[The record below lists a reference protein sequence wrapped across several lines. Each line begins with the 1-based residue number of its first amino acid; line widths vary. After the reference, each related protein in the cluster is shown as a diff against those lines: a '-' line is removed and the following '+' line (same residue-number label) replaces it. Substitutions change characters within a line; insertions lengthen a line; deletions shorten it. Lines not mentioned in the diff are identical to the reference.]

1 MEIVHTK
8 TGVIETV
15 EIREAQP
22 EDIRKLTKVTF
33 AFNWLK
39 ESKTAKIFV
48 LNIQGQHDILGAVS
62 FNTVPQE
69 FRIEINVLASS
80 IENVGK
86 TKMYAGI
93 AGCLLAYICRLSVLL
108 FGENACV
115 SLVPKTKLREHYI
128 TEYGMIDAGWQ
139 MYVEG
144 ASLMNL
150 MNKYL

>member
-8 TGVIETV
+8 TGVTETV

-22 EDIRKLTKVTF
+22 EDIRKLTKARY

-39 ESKTAKIFV
+39 ESKMSKVFV
-48 LNIQGQHDILGAVS
+48 LNIRGQNEILGAVS
-62 FNTVPQE
+62 IKTVPQE
-69 FRIEINVLASS
+69 FRIEINLLTSS
-80 IENVGK
+80 KENVGE

-93 AGCLLAYICRLSVLL
+93 AGCLLAYICRLSVSL

-139 MYVEG
+139 IYVEG
-144 ASLMNL
+144 ASLLNL
-150 MNKYL
+150 MTKYL